1 MPGGMLSG
9 GGEVSSTAKDVTIV
23 WGKRA
28 SKIEVAG
35 VASWTAC
42 ATAAATLL
50 TWSMEPLGTVLRP
63 GFSQLTPGGYAR
75 PFPLFAVARKRRYAG
90 LA

>member
-1 MPGGMLSG
+1 MLGGMLSG

-50 TWSMEPLGTVLRP
+50 AWRHGATWHRLAPWL
-63 GFSQLTPGGYAR
+63 LTTHA
-75 PFPLFAVARKRRYAG
+75 
-90 LA
+90 